1 MIALLITIVVVLLVV
16 GILLW
21 GLNALP
27 GVDPTIKQIIRVV
40 LIVIALL
47 WIVARVFPAI
57 VT

>member
-1 MIALLITIVVVLLVV
+1 MISLLITIVVVLLVV

-27 GVDPTIKQIIRVV
+27 GIDPTIKQIIRVV
-40 LIVIALL
+40 VIVIALL

>member
-40 LIVIALL
+40 VIVIALL

>member
-1 MIALLITIVVVLLVV
+1 MISLLITIVVVLLVV

>member
-27 GVDPTIKQIIRVV
+27 GVNPTIKQIIRVV

>member
-1 MIALLITIVVVLLVV
+1 MISLLITVVVVLLVV
-16 GILLW
+16 GIVLW

-47 WIVARVFPAI
+47 WIVARVFPGI
-57 VT
+57 IS

>member
-1 MIALLITIVVVLLVV
+1 MIELLITIVVVLLVV

-47 WIVARVFPAI
+47 WIVARVFPTI

>member
-1 MIALLITIVVVLLVV
+1 MIELLITIVVVLLVV

>member
-1 MIALLITIVVVLLVV
+1 MISLLITIVVVLLVV

-40 LIVIALL
+40 VIVIALL